1 MLTKRPAILRTL
13 GFLHLCCFSSA
24 VLGLSAAALG
34 QGSQISQTPTAGS
47 DATVKAEAAVVF
59 VEMDSSS
66 DRVSILKKGAIV
78 YVDLRVDQN
87 GKSWCGVR
95 PSAQANRIGFVDCKN
110 LERVGPP
117 ATSLRDAATSRSKQG
132 AAADIPLAR
141 PAMPT
146 AIGFEAMKNL
156 VVKEGV
162 IDSGLIA
169 TLEMQAAGG
178 APSATTRAALAHLA
192 AGEFELSQHQPDKAL
207 EHFEAME
214 AFAGPQRNL
223 VLASLDGRVY
233 ALLMK
238 SEYSSAL
245 ELIEKARKL
254 SPRSANLA
262 AWSGWTH
269 YQLNQ
274 LDAAVED
281 LQVAQN
287 IRPAQNVAALLEKA
301 KRDKEAEGDFRE
313 GESSHFVLRYH
324 GGASRQLASEVI
336 HTLEDQFQILKSEL
350 HYTPPEQIGV
360 ILYTHDNFRDVTRVP
375 GWAGGLND
383 GRIRVPVQG
392 LETVSDLLARIL
404 KHELTHSFVFQ
415 KTAGRCPTWF

>member
-1 MLTKRPAILRTL
+1 
-13 GFLHLCCFSSA
+13 
-24 VLGLSAAALG
+24 
-34 QGSQISQTPTAGS
+34 
-47 DATVKAEAAVVF
+47 
-59 VEMDSSS
+59 
-66 DRVSILKKGAIV
+66 
-78 YVDLRVDQN
+78 
-87 GKSWCGVR
+87 
-95 PSAQANRIGFVDCKN
+95 
-110 LERVGPP
+110 
-117 ATSLRDAATSRSKQG
+117 
-132 AAADIPLAR
+132 
-141 PAMPT
+141 MPT

-169 TLEMQAAGG
+169 TLETQAAGG
-178 APSATTRAALAHLA
+178 ASGATTRAALAHLA

-281 LQVAQN
+281 LQVAQK
-287 IRPAQNVAALLEKA
+287 IRPDQNVAALLAKA
-301 KRDKEAEGDFRE
+301 KRDKEAEGDKE
-313 GESSHFVLRYH
+313 
-324 GGASRQLASEVI
+324 
-336 HTLEDQFQILKSEL
+336 
-350 HYTPPEQIGV
+350 
-360 ILYTHDNFRDVTRVP
+360 
-375 GWAGGLND
+375 
-383 GRIRVPVQG
+383 
-392 LETVSDLLARIL
+392 
-404 KHELTHSFVFQ
+404 
-415 KTAGRCPTWF
+415 PTEAADS